1 MWVPSLII
9 WYTVN
14 SSFRTKRILKEL
26 FNGNE
31 SGHNTHWNCFSA
43 SISTMPLCAPFC
55 TFNIKHNN
63 VNIASSPFPRFQV
76 LFQKQ
81 HEHNDDNNNLT
92 QQIERRFSLLNLS
105 LICHI
110 MSISRVVYIYF
121 FHAYMPMFSYHI
133 YFSLYKVVSI
143 FKERS

>member
-1 MWVPSLII
+1 MLFHL
-9 WYTVN
+9 N

-31 SGHNTHWNCFSA
+31 SCHNTLWNCFSA

-63 VNIASSPFPRFQV
+63 VNIGSSPFPRFQV

-81 HEHNDDNNNLT
+81 HEHNDNNNLT

-110 MSISRVVYIYF
+110 MSISRVDIYF
-121 FHAYMPMFSYHI
+121 FSCIHAHVLISY
-133 YFSLYKVVSI
+133 I
-143 FKERS
+143 FLTLQSCFYL